1 MAVHQVVDDARVGF
15 GKLGI
20 EFGRG
25 GAVFHLTGKEH
36 RIAFGRKEHVFDASF
51 DMGGLSRIL
60 SGGGH
65 GPELP
70 LLEVGDASRRGE
82 ADGLCAL
89 GAVGELSLLPGE
101 VASGDARSALIGRYV
116 VLGDVV
122 QHGRAVGTDSRQAY
136 ALQFPEFF
144 RGHYFI

>member
-1 MAVHQVVDDARVGF
+1 MV
-15 GKLGI
+15 
-20 EFGRG
+20 
-25 GAVFHLTGKEH
+25 
-36 RIAFGRKEHVFDASF
+36 
-51 DMGGLSRIL
+51 
-60 SGGGH
+60 
-65 GPELP
+65 

-89 GAVGELSLLPGE
+89 DAVGELSLLPGE

-136 ALQFPEFF
+136 ALQLPEFF
-144 RGHYFI
+144 RGHYFILSVGCQGHGRCQQ